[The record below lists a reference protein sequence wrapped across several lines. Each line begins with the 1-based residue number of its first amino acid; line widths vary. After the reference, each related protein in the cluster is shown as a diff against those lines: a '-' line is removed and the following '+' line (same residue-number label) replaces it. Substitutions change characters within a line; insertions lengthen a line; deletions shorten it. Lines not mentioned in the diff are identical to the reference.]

1 MSHPTR
7 SGNAKDDNVIDDSFA
22 AKEKAVVD
30 TIRCLSMDAVQ
41 KANSGHPGTPMAMAP
56 VAYTI
61 WSKFLK
67 FDPEAPIWPNR
78 DRFVLSMGHASM
90 LIYSTLHMAGV
101 REVSN
106 DYCTGDRESVTI
118 DDLKTFRQ
126 LHSRCAGHPEYHWT
140 SGIETTTGPLGNGL
154 ATSVG
159 MAIASKWLGATYNK
173 PGFELFNFNAYA
185 LAGDG
190 CFQEGVSAEA
200 ASLAGHLQLDNLC
213 WIWDNNHISIEGNTD
228 WSFTE
233 DVATRFVAYGWNI
246 TRVTDAN
253 DLPKLQS
260 AFSVARKENNRPTL
274 VVVDSHI
281 AWGAPTK
288 QDTHGA
294 HGAPLGDKEIA
305 GTKEFYGLPPDKTF
319 YVPDGAYD
327 HFRSQMA
334 ANGGVAR
341 KSWEAMFAEYKT
353 AYPDLAEQIDLMN
366 SRQMPS
372 DWESKLPTYPA
383 DPKGMA
389 SRISNGKI
397 MQAVAEACPYFL
409 GGSADLAPSTKTRLE
424 DAKFGDFMPPST
436 GWGDWSGRNFHF
448 GIREHAMGAIMNG
461 MCLSKLRSFGSGF
474 FVFSDYMKPV
484 IRLSAIMEIPVTW
497 IFTHDSIGVGED
509 GPTHQP
515 IEHLAM
521 MRSIPGL
528 VTFRPSDA
536 NENVECWKWIMNSK
550 HTPSVLVLSRQNLP
564 TIDRTEYGA
573 VSGVQKGAYVL
584 KCAAPD
590 GNPDVIL
597 MASGSE
603 VSLICGAYDL
613 LVAKG
618 VKPRIVSMPSFNL
631 FEQQSDEYKES
642 VLPSKVRARVGVEFA
657 GDFGW
662 HKYIGLDG
670 KYIGMQT
677 FGESAPLARLLEKF
691 NFSPDRIAEAAEAS
705 IAGLK

>member
-1 MSHPTR
+1 M
-7 SGNAKDDNVIDDSFA
+7 DDNVVDDSFA
-22 AKEKAVVD
+22 AKEKLVVD
-30 TIRCLSMDAVQ
+30 TIRCLSMDGVQ

-61 WSKFLK
+61 WSKYLK
-67 FDPEAPIWPNR
+67 FDPTAPIWPNR

-90 LIYSTLHMAGV
+90 LIYSTLHLAGV
-101 REVSN
+101 KEVSN
-106 DYCTGDRESVTI
+106 DYHTGERESVNM
-118 DDLKTFRQ
+118 DDLKSFRQ

-140 SGIETTTGPLGNGL
+140 TGVETTTGPLGNGL

-173 PGFELFNFNAYA
+173 PDFTMFDFSVYA
-185 LAGDG
+185 MAGDG
-190 CFQEGVSAEA
+190 CFQEGVQAEA

-213 WIWDNNHISIEGNTD
+213 WVWDNNHISIEGNTD

-253 DLPKLQS
+253 DLPKLQH
-260 AFSVARKENNRPTL
+260 AFGVAKRESNRSTL
-274 VVVDSHI
+274 IVVDSHI
-281 AWGAPTK
+281 AWGAPNK

-294 HGAPLGDKEIA
+294 HGAPLGDAEIA
-305 GTKEFYGLPPDKTF
+305 ATKAFYGLPPDKTF
-319 YVPDGAYD
+319 YVPDGVYD
-327 HFRSQMA
+327 HFQGQLA
-334 ANGGVAR
+334 ANGGEAR
-341 KSWEAMFAEYKT
+341 KSWEASFAKYQA
-353 AYPDLAEQIDLMN
+353 AYPELAAQIDMMN
-366 SRQMPS
+366 KREMPAN
-372 DWESKLPTYPA
+372 WEASLPTYPA

-389 SRISNGKI
+389 SRASNGKI
-397 MQAVAEACPYFL
+397 MQFVAEACPFLL
-409 GGSADLAPSTKTRLE
+409 GGSADLAPSTKTRLT
-424 DAKFGDFMPPST
+424 DPKFGDFMPPST

-461 MCLSKLRSFGSGF
+461 MSLCKLRAFGSGF

-484 IRLSAIMEIPVTW
+484 IRLSAIMEIPVCW

-521 MRSIPGL
+521 VRSIPGL
-528 VTFRPSDA
+528 VTFRPGDA
-536 NENVECWKWIMNSK
+536 NENVEAWKWIMNSK
-550 HTPSVLVLSRQNLP
+550 HTPSVLVLSRQSLP
-564 TIDRTEYGA
+564 TLDREVYA
-573 VSGVQKGAYVL
+573 AASGTQKGGYIL

-597 MASGSE
+597 IASGSE
-603 VSLICGAYDL
+603 VQLICGAYDV

-642 VLPSKVRARVGVEFA
+642 VIPKKIRARVGVEFA

-662 HKYIGLDG
+662 GHYIGLDG
-670 KYIGMQT
+670 KFVGMQT

-691 NFSPDRIAEAAEAS
+691 NFTPDRVADVAMEVIE
-705 IAGLK
+705 GLK